1 MTEYDGEQ
9 QAQTEY
15 DGEQQTAAPVST
27 VDPYWTER
35 ASPPKQAPAM
45 TPEQASAA
53 IDAKLQDADF
63 RTAYFGEY
71 KPGHSG
77 AVDEMARL
85 HALAHPAG
93 PRELIVGRAPMQPPK
108 PAAPLDPR
116 VQSDPPETPAEG
128 EGEAPESAEA
138 PSEDEVEH
146 ERRTEE
152 LEQLLGSEVSE
163 RVAGAR
169 TWLGDELVE
178 AVNASGF
185 GDDPEAITQ
194 MVQLSESDPDGLLR
208 ESIRELLDRNIYH
221 GAATLERKRLE
232 ADPQFMA
239 AYVQGHNVGHDTAVA
254 KMTALT
260 LVERPPK
267 WAVAMLE
274 KHHAQS
280 QSPART

>member
-9 QAQTEY
+9 QT
-15 DGEQQTAAPVST
+15 QTAAPVST

-35 ASPPKQAPAM
+35 QSPPKQAPTM
-45 TPEQASAA
+45 TPQAAQVA

-63 RTAYFGEY
+63 RAKYFHEY
-71 KPGHSG
+71 TVGHSG

-85 HALAHPAG
+85 HALAHPDG
-93 PRELIVGRAPMQPPK
+93 PRELVIGRAPVEPPK
-108 PAAPLDPR
+108 PAAAK
-116 VQSDPPETPAEG
+116 PAEG
-128 EGEAPESAEA
+128 EGDAEGEAPESAEA
-138 PSEDEVEH
+138 PTEDEVEH

-152 LEQLLGSEVSE
+152 LAQLLGGDVDE
-163 RVAGAR
+163 RVGTAR
-169 TWLGDELVE
+169 TWLGPELVE

-208 ESIRELLDRNIYH
+208 ESIRELLDRNIFH
-221 GAATLERKRLE
+221 SAATLERKRLE
-232 ADPQFMA
+232 ADAQFMA
-239 AYVQGHNVGHDTAVA
+239 AYVQGHNVGHDAAVA

-267 WAVAMLE
+267 WAVAMME

>member
-35 ASPPKQAPAM
+35 ASPPKQAPTL
-45 TPEQASAA
+45 TPEQASVA

-85 HALAHPAG
+85 HALAHPDG
-93 PRELIVGRAPMQPPK
+93 PRELVIGRAPMEPPK
-108 PAAPLDPR
+108 PAAAK
-116 VQSDPPETPAEG
+116 PAEG
-128 EGEAPESAEA
+128 EGDAEGEAPESAEA

-152 LEQLLGSEVSE
+152 LAQLLGSEVNE

-178 AVNASGF
+178 A
-185 GDDPEAITQ
+185 
-194 MVQLSESDPDGLLR
+194 
-208 ESIRELLDRNIYH
+208 
-221 GAATLERKRLE
+221 
-232 ADPQFMA
+232 
-239 AYVQGHNVGHDTAVA
+239 
-254 KMTALT
+254 
-260 LVERPPK
+260 
-267 WAVAMLE
+267 
-274 KHHAQS
+274 
-280 QSPART
+280 

>member
-1 MTEYDGEQ
+1 MTDE
-9 QAQTEY
+9 T
-15 DGEQQTAAPVST
+15 TL
-27 VDPYWTER
+27 
-35 ASPPKQAPAM
+35 

-71 KPGHSG
+71 KPGHVE
-77 AVDEMARL
+77 AVAQMAVL
-85 HALAHPAG
+85 SAAAHPGG
-93 PRELIVGRAPMQPPK
+93 PRELVIGRAPMEPPK
-108 PAAPLDPR
+108 PEAAK
-116 VQSDPPETPAEG
+116 PAEG
-128 EGEAPESAEA
+128 EGETEGEAPKSAEGDA
-138 PSEDEVEH
+138 PTDDDAEQA
-146 ERRTEE
+146 RRSEE
-152 LEQLLGSEVSE
+152 LAQLLGSEVNE

-185 GDDPEAITQ
+185 GDDPQAIAE
-194 MVQLSESDPDGLLR
+194 MVQLAEGDPDGLLR
-208 ESIRELLDRNIYH
+208 ASISELLDRNIYH
-221 GAATLERKRLE
+221 SAATLERKRLE
-232 ADPQFMA
+232 ADQAFMD
-239 AYVQGHNVGHDTAVA
+239 AYTQGHNVAHDTAVA

-267 WAVAMLE
+267 WAVAMME